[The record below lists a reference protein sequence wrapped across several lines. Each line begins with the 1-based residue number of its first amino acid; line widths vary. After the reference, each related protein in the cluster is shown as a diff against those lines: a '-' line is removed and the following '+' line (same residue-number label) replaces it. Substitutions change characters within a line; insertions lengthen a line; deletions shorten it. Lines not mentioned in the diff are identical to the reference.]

1 MLKPSIDFNEKEIVE
16 IENILIENFSKKQID
31 DFSEWYNDR
40 YFVTPNNSSNY
51 VLSPKYF
58 LPSTIRF
65 IIYKSEENNIFL
77 LITCSSANTGERKD
91 ETFFLK
97 FELDSTIS
105 VLRYPDNENDSKQ
118 IREEKRNRINNILE
132 NATLLL
138 NLKD

>member
-16 IENILIENFSKKQID
+16 IEKILIEKFSKQQVD

-40 YFVTPNNSSNY
+40 YFETPKDSSNY

-58 LPSTIRF
+58 LPSIIRF

-77 LITCSSANTGERKD
+77 LITCSSSNTGERKD